1 MRAASSAGFTLLEIL
16 VALVVF
22 GFLMVGLAEGTQFGL
37 HARSVQTRSV
47 DADSALETTD
57 RVLRNLIEQMDPGTD
72 DHPGAVTGAAHSL
85 AFPTTLPN
93 GETGMEARLIDAGL
107 GVDGAHRLVLRW
119 TPRAHAVRLGPPP
132 APMENVLLTGV
143 DHVDFAYW
151 MLPPHG
157 GGGQWVGSWSDTSLP
172 GLVRV
177 QIVVAKGDSRH
188 WPVMIVPPMRQTPPN
203 S

>member
-1 MRAASSAGFTLLEIL
+1 MRAASSSGFTLLEIL

-22 GFLMVGLAEGTQFGL
+22 GFLMIGLTEGMQFGL
-37 HARSVQTRSV
+37 HARSVQTRAV
-47 DADSALETTD
+47 DAVGALETTD
-57 RVLRNLIEQMDPGTD
+57 RVLRTLIEQMDPGTD
-72 DHPGAVTGAAHSL
+72 DHPATVTGSAHSL

-93 GETGMEARLIDAGL
+93 GETGIDARLIDAAL

-132 APMENVLLTGV
+132 VPVENVLLTGV

-151 MLPPHG
+151 VIPRG
-157 GGGQWVGSWSDTSLP
+157 GGAQWVGSWSDTSLP
-172 GLVRV
+172 VLVRMH
-177 QIVVAKGDSRH
+177 IVFAKGDRRH
-188 WPVMIVPPMRQTPPN
+188 WPVMIMAPMRQTPPD